1 MQEGLLPRAAA
12 ETAAAMLRVFPV
24 VVLTGARQTGK
35 STLALML
42 GESHSYLTLDDV
54 LLRDLAVRNPEA
66 LLDQGERLIIDEVQH
81 APDLLLAVKRRV
93 DEGRVPGRYILTG
106 SSNLL
111 LQQNVSESLAGRAGY
126 VTLGPLTR
134 REQLGFGS
142 AGVWSQLLR
151 EAPARWPE
159 LLQDQVAP
167 AEPWQELARRGGYPE
182 PAYQLDSDS
191 ARSLWYGGY
200 TATYL
205 ERDLRQLSAVEGLA
219 DFRRLMSALCL
230 RLGGLLN
237 QAEVSRDLA
246 LPSSTVQRYMNLLEI
261 SYQLVRLPAYHINRT
276 RRMVKAPKAYWTD
289 TGLALYLA
297 GETDPRG
304 AHLENLVLGDL
315 LAWSAVAQPRPQLA
329 HWRTSTGAEVDFVIE
344 SPGSL
349 LPIEVKAAERI
360 RPDDARHL
368 KTFLGDYRQATGGLL
383 LYTGDRVIT
392 LDRGIVAA
400 PWYRVL

>member
-1 MQEGLLPRAAA
+1 
-12 ETAAAMLRVFPV
+12 MLRVFPV

-159 LLQDQVAP
+159 VLQDQVAP

-297 GETDPRG
+297 GETEPRG

-315 LAWSAVAQPRPQLA
+315 LAWAAVAQPRPQLA

-368 KTFLGDYRQATGGLL
+368 RTFLGDYRQATGGLL

-400 PWYRVL
+400 PWYRVV

>member
-1 MQEGLLPRAAA
+1 
-12 ETAAAMLRVFPV
+12 MLRVFPV

-81 APDLLLAVKRRV
+81 APDMLLAVKRRV

-297 GETDPRG
+297 GETEPRG

-368 KTFLGDYRQATGGLL
+368 RTFLGDYRQATGGLL

-400 PWYRVL
+400 PWYRVV